1 MKKRLTKKQW
11 LRRKR
16 IKQITALGT
25 VVLIGIA
32 VLSCVCLLLGK
43 LLGTKEPGVSSVL
56 NKTYL
61 VEKPEVTELF
71 LTPNEYSRPQAALE
85 EVNGVVV
92 HYTANPGTDA
102 EANRNY
108 FEGLKDSHTTK
119 VSSHFIIGLDGTIIQ
134 CIPLDEIA
142 YASNKRNQDTISI
155 ECCHK
160 DESGKF
166 TKATYRSLV
175 ELLAWLC
182 GEYNLKAENIIRHY
196 DVTGKDCPRY
206 YVKHEDKWAELKI
219 DVFDYIEE
227 KRSEKQ

>member
-16 IKQITALGT
+16 IRQITILGT
-25 VVLIGIA
+25 VVLSGIA
-32 VLSCVCLLLGK
+32 VLSCVCLLLGR
-43 LLGTKEPGVSSVL
+43 LLGKNEPGVSPVL
-56 NKTYL
+56 RKTYL
-61 VEKPEVTELF
+61 IEKPEITELF
-71 LTPNEYSRPQAALE
+71 LTPNEYSRPQAALK
-85 EVNGVVV
+85 EVNGIVV

-108 FEGLKDSHTTK
+108 FEGLKDSHRTK
-119 VSSHFIIGLDGTIIQ
+119 VSSHFIIGLDGTIVQ

-142 YASNKRNQDTISI
+142 YASNKRNLDTISI

-182 GEYNLKAENIIRHY
+182 GEYNLK
-196 DVTGKDCPRY
+196 
-206 YVKHEDKWAELKI
+206 
-219 DVFDYIEE
+219 
-227 KRSEKQ
+227 SS